1 MAMKLLATSG
11 DLIRD
16 VCDRL
21 AELAPALDVGV
32 LRQIEAEART
42 SYGGG
47 EVYIHARRPHADLEP
62 AKALIQ
68 PDVPVA
74 KQARELGLGRA
85 TIYRHLKKLSTSEKQ
100 ENHCGE

>member
-1 MAMKLLATSG
+1 MRLPVVSG

-21 AELAPALDVGV
+21 AELVPSLDVGV
-32 LRQIEAEART
+32 IRQIEAETRA

-62 AKALIQ
+62 AKSLIR

-85 TIYRHLKKLSTSEKQ
+85 TIYRHLGKRLGQASRFRKER
-100 ENHCGE
+100 G